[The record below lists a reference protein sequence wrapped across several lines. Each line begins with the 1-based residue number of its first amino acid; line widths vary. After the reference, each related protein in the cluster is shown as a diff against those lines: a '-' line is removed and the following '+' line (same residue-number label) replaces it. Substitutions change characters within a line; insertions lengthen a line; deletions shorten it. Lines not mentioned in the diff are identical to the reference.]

1 VTDEIKK
8 GMAGSSSRH
17 SRKSASGRRTSAKCF
32 KVPKVGSIA
41 GCMVIDGRIT
51 RAGDTQARLLRDNV
65 VVHEGKIGS
74 LRRFKDDVS
83 EVKTGFECGISLEQL
98 QRHQGGRRHRSV
110 HHGAGCC
117 DGLNGATCD
126 GLDSA
131 MAQGYRP
138 DRVGEE
144 IREELSA
151 MLARG
156 EVHDPGIGFITLT
169 PRAGFPPTSSS
180 PASSTPHLGDE
191 KARKET
197 AKALDRATP
206 FFRRQVGGRLRLRRV
221 PEIEFR
227 FDESIQHQ
235 DRIEQILR
243 DLHAEE
249 AQRAASDD
257 DDGE

>member
-1 VTDEIKK
+1 
-8 GMAGSSSRH
+8 
-17 SRKSASGRRTSAKCF
+17 
-32 KVPKVGSIA
+32 
-41 GCMVIDGRIT
+41 
-51 RAGDTQARLLRDNV
+51 
-65 VVHEGKIGS
+65 
-74 LRRFKDDVS
+74 
-83 EVKTGFECGISLEQL
+83 
-98 QRHQGGRRHRSV
+98 
-110 HHGAGCC
+110 
-117 DGLNGATCD
+117 
-126 GLDSA
+126 

-169 PRAGFPPTSSS
+169 RVQVSPDLQLARVFYTS
-180 PASSTPHLGDE
+180 LGDE